1 MKEYDVVLYN
11 MYNDEEREI
20 ETISARSAESAEK
33 KAISGGLVNHQSG
46 WGVLDSVEHIDNVYD
61 YVLVNP
67 DGHIRSFAPTLDTA
81 LMLFLKMPKQSKL
94 YVEIENEEQMK
105 LLKSK

>member
-46 WGVLDSVEHIDNVYD
+46 WGVLDSVEHIDNTIG
-61 YVLVNP
+61 YVVQYENNEISIDEL
-67 DGHIRSFAPTLDTA
+67 GEAI
-81 LMLFLKMPKQSKL
+81 MEFLKAPKPAKL
-94 YVEIENEEQMK
+94 YAASEEGK
-105 LLKSK
+105 FALLKSK